1 MTEDFVMTRTELEA
15 RIREE
20 LHQPFYVAKMTQ
32 ARFTETDYQKIK
44 AQLQA
49 DYEKYIEDFV
59 NPQEN

>member
-1 MTEDFVMTRTELEA
+1 MTEDFAMNKAELEA

-20 LHQPFYVAKMTQ
+20 LHQPFYVAKMDQ
-32 ARFTETDYQKIK
+32 ARFTETEYQEIK

-49 DYEKYIEDFV
+49 DYEKYIEEFV